1 MKCRPRRTIPATLTA
16 LVLLAACVLTAV
28 VAIQLITGQGALISY
43 HSVADALHSTR
54 WSDTTT
60 LIAGGACALLGLL
73 LLLAALLPGKPTV
86 LPLTGDLDAGIT
98 RRSLRH
104 ALQNTASSVDGVSRA
119 RLKLGRRGI
128 VARIRTDRTNTA
140 GLADAVSAALDR
152 RLDQLTPLVRPAVK
166 IRLRATRNAP

>member
-16 LVLLAACVLTAV
+16 LVLLAACVLIAI
-28 VAIQLITGQGALISY
+28 VAIQLIIGQSPLISY
-43 HSVADALHSTR
+43 RSVTDTLHSTH

-60 LIAGGACALLGLL
+60 LIAGATFALLGLL

-86 LPLTGDLDAGIT
+86 LPLAGDMDSGIT

-104 ALQNTASSVDGVSRA
+104 ALQNTAANVDGVSRA
-119 RLKLGRRGI
+119 KLKLGRRTI

-140 GLADAVSAALDR
+140 GLTDAVRAALDQ
-152 RLDQLTPLVRPAVK
+152 RLDQVTPLTRPAMK
-166 IRLRATRNAP
+166 IRLRATRNTS